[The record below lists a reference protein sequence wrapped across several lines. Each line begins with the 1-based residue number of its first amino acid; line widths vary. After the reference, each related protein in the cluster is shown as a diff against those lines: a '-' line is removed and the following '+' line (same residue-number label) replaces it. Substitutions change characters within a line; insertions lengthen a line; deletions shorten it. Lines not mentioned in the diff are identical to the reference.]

1 MDQFAPRVAKNREA
15 TNLMAN
21 PARRANRVASAE
33 ISPSGGA
40 VTSRARRGRRGG
52 GDDDSHLGWS
62 VEGGGPRTSAAA
74 APSLLRRPEG
84 RVPAVQIESEAGPPK
99 PSPSPM
105 EASDELRSFEATGI
119 YRLDGCGTGVAFVDP
134 VRLINASYQRFRV
147 ASSAYYSR
155 SFGPSLQGGGPDTE
169 LAGERRKRKRNRKPK
184 PRELNAME
192 RIAEARHQEARPL
205 LLRAHES
212 LCNAKDLLGCLPKII
227 NNEEHTLDVESG
239 SEKNFVEL
247 GSSWRAPFYEITLCF
262 PERLGLCNEEG
273 SFHVQRTSVPL
284 FNRIVNVEASDDV
297 EGEFQNRCYILP
309 RENCFLMKCNPNN
322 GYNFIVIDPPWENGC
337 VRQKDAYPTLPNRYL
352 LYLPMQELAHPDG
365 ALLVLWITN
374 REKLRMFVEKEL
386 FPYWGVKNSTVFYW
400 LKVKPDGSLIG
411 DLDLF
416 HHRPYECLLL
426 GYINVNTEAK
436 PRTNFRVLEGSQVIM
451 SVPGANSRKPPL
463 QKELKT
469 ASRLTRRLPLLPYSV
484 THSFPTGYSRQPGTD
499 KQWALTGI
507 RP

>member
-1 MDQFAPRVAKNREA
+1 
-15 TNLMAN
+15 
-21 PARRANRVASAE
+21 
-33 ISPSGGA
+33 
-40 VTSRARRGRRGG
+40 
-52 GDDDSHLGWS
+52 
-62 VEGGGPRTSAAA
+62 
-74 APSLLRRPEG
+74 
-84 RVPAVQIESEAGPPK
+84 
-99 PSPSPM
+99 M

-155 SFGPSLQGGGPDTE
+155 RFGPSLQGGGPEIE
-169 LAGERRKRKRNRKPK
+169 LAGERRKRKRNRKSK

-212 LCNAKDLLGCLPKII
+212 LRNAKGLLGYLPKMIDS
-227 NNEEHTLDVESG
+227 EEHTLDVESG

-262 PERLGLCNEEG
+262 RKCLGLCNEEG

-284 FNRIVNVEASDDV
+284 FNRIVKVEASDDV

-309 RENCFLMKCNPNN
+309 RESCFLMTDFRNVRDLIPGNPNN
-322 GYNFIVIDPPWENGC
+322 GYNLIVIDPPWENGC
-337 VRQKDAYPTLPNRYL
+337 VRQKDVYPTLPNRYL
-352 LYLPMQELAHPDG
+352 LYLPVQELAHPDG

-386 FPYWGVKNSTVFYW
+386 FPYWGVKNSTAFYW

-436 PRTNFRVLEGSQVIM
+436 PRTNFKVLEGSQVIM
-451 SVPGANSRKPPL
+451 SVPE
-463 QKELKT
+463 ELKT
-469 ASRLTRRLPLLPYSV
+469 ASRFNLQAATSPLQCDPNLVPQLV
-484 THSFPTGYSRQPGTD
+484 TVDSREQTSSG
-499 KQWALTGI
+499 Q
-507 RP
+507 